1 MWPRAVESILLCLE
15 YASVAFEKE
24 KHFILKKFFTA
35 HNLQYLF
42 IGLVK
47 ILKKYD
53 KRTGALIRLPYSQKV
68 LQQPFF
74 TTDLLYSLVKQCEMM
89 LDLLFPLN
97 ELPSSGSNGVDE
109 VGAPT
114 KPATT
119 NIDDL
124 LKATKELSEI
134 EYMESLYM
142 KSTVSALRV
151 LKEIRSRSSTVSV
164 FSLPPLQM
172 NGLEDT
178 WKNVPVLEEVAK

>member
-1 MWPRAVESILLCLE
+1 
-15 YASVAFEKE
+15 
-24 KHFILKKFFTA
+24 
-35 HNLQYLF
+35 
-42 IGLVK
+42 
-47 ILKKYD
+47 
-53 KRTGALIRLPYSQKV
+53 
-68 LQQPFF
+68 
-74 TTDLLYSLVKQCEMM
+74 MM

-97 ELPSSGSNGVDE
+97 EMPSSGSNGVDA

-114 KPATT
+114 KAATT